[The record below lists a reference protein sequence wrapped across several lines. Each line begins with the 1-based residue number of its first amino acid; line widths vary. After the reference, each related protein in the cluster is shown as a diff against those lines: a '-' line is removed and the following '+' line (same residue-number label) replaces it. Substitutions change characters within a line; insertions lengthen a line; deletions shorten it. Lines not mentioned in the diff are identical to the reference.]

1 MDGEVL
7 LGGEDLEEEA
17 VQAAVDVPIDVAEV
31 VARLVAAVVGELQ
44 PHAAPQ
50 RGAVVLALPP
60 KQLARQ
66 QVQGFELAHEV
77 GVEERRDGF
86 SRWGKG

>member
-7 LGGEDLEEEA
+7 LGGEDLEEES

-31 VARLVAAVVGELQ
+31 VAGLVAAVIGEFQ

-50 RGAVVLALPP
+50 GGAVVLALAPE
-60 KQLARQ
+60 QLAGQ
-66 QVQGFELAHEV
+66 QVQGFQLAHEV
-77 GVEERRDGF
+77 GVEQRRGGF
-86 SRWGKG
+86 SR